1 MEVVKD
7 LLWNSKKLLI
17 WYDAGLGTSKTAN
30 FIDPLNVIVVLALL
44 KYKSIGTKL
53 LINSNFVY
61 IDEFNRIPIFQSIF
75 RNLKGHKKED
85 LKQFYQPIIHACKHF
100 LNTDNCAK
108 MKPLFVKAVEG
119 LTRLHQTYKCHTVVC
134 NLITIYTN
142 IINRSLDDYEET
154 MEFLDTLV
162 QFGISSDS
170 DDNVTSKMMDVK
182 NDIYSQLNMLW
193 SENTLT
199 IIINIF
205 NELDEKQ
212 DANRTHMFDSIDALL
227 HDSNENVKV
236 LLKEFT
242 TSSFA

>member
-7 LLWNSKKLLI
+7 LVWNSKKLLI
-17 WYDAGLGTSKTAN
+17 WYDAGLGTSQTAN

-53 LINSNFVY
+53 LINTNFVY
-61 IDEFNRIPIFQSIF
+61 IDEFNRIPLFQSIF

-100 LNTDNCAK
+100 LNETNNAK
-108 MKPLFVKAVEG
+108 MKPLFEKAVEG
-119 LTRLHQTYKCHTVVC
+119 LMRLHQTYKGHNVTC

-142 IINRSLDDYEET
+142 IINRSIDDYAET

-162 QFGISSDS
+162 QFGISSDA
-170 DDNVTSKMMDVK
+170 DENVSKMMDVK
-182 NDIYSQLNMLW
+182 NDIYNQLNLLW
-193 SENTLT
+193 SDNTLT
-199 IIINIF
+199 IMINLF
-205 NELDEKQ
+205 NELGEKQ
-212 DANRTHMFDSIDALL
+212 DANRNHIFNSIDALL

-242 TSSFA
+242 TFSCA